1 MKAIKKEE
9 EEERKV
15 KRGKLK
21 KVGRKRGRSTEASA
35 LSLF

>member
-1 MKAIKKEE
+1 MKAIKKK
-9 EEERKV
+9 EEERKD

-21 KVGRKRGRSTEASA
+21 KVGRKRGRTEASA